1 MAEGDGSETI
11 ATAQGRRAAAW
22 AFLLVATW
30 AAHTSDL
37 PHPPGR
43 AVEGWI
49 TRLKPRATGEAFP
62 HIRSA
67 RVDRLAARCS
77 PRGGEH
83 GLCGRK
89 QRGCLK
95 QCATRRTRHQL
106 HRRNRGSPSG
116 QRTLGSADV
125 ACRPPYRV

>member
-37 PHPPGR
+37 PHPTGTSRGR
-43 AVEGWI
+43 VDHPTQA
-49 TRLKPRATGEAFP
+49 PRDRGGVP

-77 PRGGEH
+77 P
-83 GLCGRK
+83 
-89 QRGCLK
+89 
-95 QCATRRTRHQL
+95 
-106 HRRNRGSPSG
+106 
-116 QRTLGSADV
+116 
-125 ACRPPYRV
+125 